1 MVRKR
6 LSKEYRELLIRNQK
20 IVNVAREDDFDS
32 NDQEECLDYSENSED
47 DVVTTAGAALEFPEE
62 FQENDVEENT
72 PEDDIVSCAAN
83 EKQDTF
89 SGSITEDIEN
99 ISDTKQEFE
108 IPNFSLENLKPRR
121 SRVRYPVN
129 SLHYERLMK
138 VVSSERSKHREI
150 INSVTNTTFAL
161 SRRPLPHKN
170 FKPRLR
176 KTSPKPS
183 PPSIKRKSVRFGN
196 LITFDDNST
205 PVPVRPPRKKTQK
218 SQRISSSAR
227 KFSNQ
232 APTLT
237 RRGFMSSNDT
247 VDSFEEEDIT
257 PEKPRRAYR
266 GREVTPLSEA
276 LQPLHDRHSDAALEN
291 IKSLMKAARQNIK
304 DQNKKRSVLSSLNL
318 FLCLAYERLRDPT
331 FLTPELRSQD
341 SVLMIDHRS
350 QNHSDVSRGGVVS
363 PKSRREVPTA
373 IQQLKGV
380 QEGRLYLR
388 NIQNLLLFNLIH
400 GRSL

>member
-1 MVRKR
+1 M
-6 LSKEYRELLIRNQK
+6 RNQK
-20 IVNVAREDDFDS
+20 IVNVTREDDFDS
-32 NDQEECLDYSENSED
+32 HDQEECSENSENSED
-47 DVVTTAGAALEFPEE
+47 DVVATAGAALEFPEE
-62 FQENDVEENT
+62 FQENHVEENT
-72 PEDDIVSCAAN
+72 LEDDIISCAAN
-83 EKQDTF
+83 EKHTF
-89 SGSITEDIEN
+89 SGRIIEDREN
-99 ISDTKQEFE
+99 ISIIKQEFD
-108 IPNFSLENLKPRR
+108 ITNLSLENLKPRR
-121 SRVRYPVN
+121 SRVRYPAN

-161 SRRPLPHKN
+161 SRRPLPHKH

-176 KTSPKPS
+176 KTSPEPS

-205 PVPVRPPRKKTQK
+205 PVPVRPPRKKSHK
-218 SQRISSSAR
+218 SPRLSSSSR
-227 KFSNQ
+227 TFSNQ

-237 RRGFMSSNDT
+237 RRRGLMSSNDT
-247 VDSFEEEDIT
+247 VDSFDEEDIT
-257 PEKPRRAYR
+257 PEKPRRAYK

-276 LQPLHDRHSDAALEN
+276 LQPLHDRHLDLALEN
-291 IKSLMKAARQNIK
+291 IKSVMKAARQNIK

-341 SVLMIDHRS
+341 SVLMIQHRAEFEES
-350 QNHSDVSRGGVVS
+350 CNQSDVSRKGVVS

-388 NIQNLLLFNLIH
+388 NIPNLLLFNLIH